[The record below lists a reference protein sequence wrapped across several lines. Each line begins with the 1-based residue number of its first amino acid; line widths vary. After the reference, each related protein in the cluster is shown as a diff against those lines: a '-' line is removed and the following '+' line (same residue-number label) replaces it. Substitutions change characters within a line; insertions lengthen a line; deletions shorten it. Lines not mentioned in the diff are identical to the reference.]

1 MAICRHSNL
10 CNSGFNTSPATGEMV
25 AERKRMRKHTFTI
38 FTYDDKVHSYLFDV
52 TRAEAQKIVSEMN
65 NGEKKYYY
73 MEGYIE

>member
-1 MAICRHSNL
+1 
-10 CNSGFNTSPATGEMV
+10 
-25 AERKRMRKHTFTI
+25 MRKHTFTI